1 MNMVDEKID
10 VYSLG
15 NIFYKVLMNKL
26 KYNDIDALKAEKL
39 IVAGDIPVRPGH
51 LEERTDPVI
60 LKLKRTMHM
69 CLILDPEERA
79 TAKQVADFLE
89 DELKKLESRN
99 KRRAPRRLLRTIT
112 KGDNAVL

>member
-1 MNMVDEKID
+1 VNMVDEKID

-15 NIFYKVLMNKL
+15 NIFFKL
-26 KYNDIDALKAEKL
+26 LTKERKYNDIDVSEAQKL
-39 IVAGDIPVRPGH
+39 IVAGDIPVLPGS
-51 LEERTDPVI
+51 LEESTDPVV
-60 LKLKRTMHM
+60 LALKRAMHM

-112 KGDNAVL
+112 KVDNSVL